1 MKILGIKSKQLITAQ
16 PYRKASYQSVQYAA
30 NYHLPKLQLVKS
42 QNCSMESESVQEQ
55 PQEQVIE
62 PELDLHLLIDA
73 QCNEEENSADFS
85 FMSIKLIQN
94 LLFSGQLSL
103 RELQQMN
110 EKVNTLQ
117 SQASEIVQNLK
128 KLNAESKQI
137 IQTEP
142 KQQEEKPFQRMQSR
156 QFALLSASD

>member
-16 PYRKASYQSVQYAA
+16 PYRKASYQSVSYAA

-42 QNCSMESESVQEQ
+42 QNCSIDESMQEQ
-55 PQEQVIE
+55 PQEQQVIE

-73 QCNEEENSADFS
+73 HCNEEENSADFS

-103 RELQQMN
+103 RELQQMH

-128 KLNAESKQI
+128 KMNAESKQM
-137 IQTEP
+137 IQMEP
-142 KQQEEKPFQRMQSR
+142 KEEEKPFQRIQSR